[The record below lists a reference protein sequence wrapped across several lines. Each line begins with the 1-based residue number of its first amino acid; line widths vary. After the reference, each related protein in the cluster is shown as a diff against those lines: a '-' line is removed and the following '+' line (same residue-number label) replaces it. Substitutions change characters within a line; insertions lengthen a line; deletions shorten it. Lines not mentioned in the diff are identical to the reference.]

1 MKKLRAA
8 SVIVFIACLALLGVS
23 AFKARA
29 NKGPGPVIQMDA
41 GVIEV
46 SVNDGE
52 EVLKRGIVVKDAAG
66 NDVTDTLEVESV
78 GPFNEAGHRVVTYV
92 AFDSKNKLARAQ
104 REVSYTDYTSPRFHF
119 ERPLSF
125 PADSA
130 NLLSGV
136 TVVDAFD
143 GVQFNNIW
151 IQNDEIIDVWMPGEY
166 PVVLE
171 TTNSVGE
178 SVSLPVTIEI
188 YDETARAG
196 LPQIKLKEY
205 VVYLEQGAQWNPQQ
219 YLDSVVIGGSKF
231 DVATAGGETAPAQ
244 AEGDAV
250 ATAAAEGDAV
260 TLAAGDAVAA
270 AQAAGNVIDAGRIN
284 VTGTVN
290 TTVPGNYEVI
300 YTYEDAEN
308 GTGTGS
314 VRLYVVVTERRG
326 AGK

>member
-8 SVIVFIACLALLGVS
+8 SVIVFIACLALLGVNT
-23 AFKARA
+23 FKARA

-41 GVIEV
+41 GVVEV

-52 EVLKRGIVVKDAAG
+52 EALKRGIVVKDAAG
-66 NDVTDTLEVESV
+66 GDVTDTLEVESV
-78 GPFNEAGHRVVTYV
+78 SPFNEAGHRVVTYV

-119 ERPLSF
+119 ERPLMF
-125 PADSA
+125 PADSS

-136 TVVDAFD
+136 TVVDGFD

-151 IQNDEIIDVWMPGEY
+151 IRHDGIIDVSMPGEY

-171 TTNSVGE
+171 TSNSAGDTA
-178 SVSLPVTIEI
+178 SLPVTIEI
-188 YDETARAG
+188 YDESIRAG
-196 LPQIKLKEY
+196 LPTIKLKEY

-219 YLDSVVIGGSKF
+219 YLNSVMIGGSEYA
-231 DVATAGGETAPAQ
+231 VAGTGGETA
-244 AEGDAV
+244 AV
-250 ATAAAEGDAV
+250 P
-260 TLAAGDAVAA
+260 AAGGV
-270 AQAAGNVIDAGRIN
+270 VDAGRIN
-284 VTGTVN
+284 VTGSVN
-290 TTVPGNYEVI
+290 TAVPGNYEVV
-300 YTYEDAEN
+300 YTFEDTEN

-314 VRLYVVVTERRG
+314 VRLYVVVTERRD

>member
-1 MKKLRAA
+1 MKKLRAV

-23 AFKARA
+23 TFKGGA

-52 EVLKRGIVVKDAAG
+52 EALKRGIVVKDAAG

-78 GPFNEAGHRVVTYV
+78 SPFNEAGHRVVTYV

-104 REVSYTDYTSPRFHF
+104 REVSYSDYTPPRFHF
-119 ERPLSF
+119 ERPLLF
-125 PADSA
+125 PADSS

-136 TVVDAFD
+136 TVEDCFD

-151 IQNDEIIDVWMPGEY
+151 IQYDGIIDVSMPGDY

-171 TTNSVGE
+171 TTNSAGDT
-178 SVSLPVTIEI
+178 SRISVTIEI
-188 YDETARAG
+188 YDETVRAG
-196 LPQIKLKEY
+196 LPIIKLKEY
-205 VVYLEQGAQWNPQQ
+205 VVYLEEGAQWDPQK
-219 YLDSVVIGGSKF
+219 YLDSVVIGGSEY
-231 DVATAGGETAPAQ
+231 DVIAADSETASAPAAGG
-244 AEGDAV
+244 
-250 ATAAAEGDAV
+250 
-260 TLAAGDAVAA
+260 
-270 AQAAGNVIDAGRIN
+270 VIEAGRIN
-284 VTGTVN
+284 ATGSVN
-290 TTVPGNYEVI
+290 TKIPGNYEVV
-300 YTYEDAEN
+300 YTYEDTEN

-326 AGK
+326 PGNE

>member
-1 MKKLRAA
+1 
-8 SVIVFIACLALLGVS
+8 
-23 AFKARA
+23 
-29 NKGPGPVIQMDA
+29 MDA

-52 EVLKRGIVVKDAAG
+52 EALKRGIVVKDAAG

-104 REVSYTDYTSPRFHF
+104 REVAYTDYTSPRFHF

-231 DVATAGGETAPAQ
+231 DVAVTGGETAP
-244 AEGDAV
+244 
-250 ATAAAEGDAV
+250 
-260 TLAAGDAVAA
+260 

-284 VTGTVN
+284 VTGNVN
-290 TTVPGNYEVI
+290 TTIPGNYEVI

>member
-52 EVLKRGIVVKDAAG
+52 EALKRGIVVKDAAG

-166 PVVLE
+166 PVVIE

-231 DVATAGGETAPAQ
+231 DVAVTGGETAPAQ
-244 AEGDAV
+244 AAGN
-250 ATAAAEGDAV
+250 AAQ
-260 TLAAGDAVAA
+260 AAGDAVAA

>member
-52 EVLKRGIVVKDAAG
+52 EALKRGIVVKDAAG

-219 YLDSVVIGGSKF
+219 YLDSVVILLVELQVEVDGG
-231 DVATAGGETAPAQ
+231 T
-244 AEGDAV
+244 
-250 ATAAAEGDAV
+250 
-260 TLAAGDAVAA
+260 
-270 AQAAGNVIDAGRIN
+270 NR
-284 VTGTVN
+284 
-290 TTVPGNYEVI
+290 

>member
-1 MKKLRAA
+1 
-8 SVIVFIACLALLGVS
+8 
-23 AFKARA
+23 
-29 NKGPGPVIQMDA
+29 
-41 GVIEV
+41 
-46 SVNDGE
+46 
-52 EVLKRGIVVKDAAG
+52 
-66 NDVTDTLEVESV
+66 
-78 GPFNEAGHRVVTYV
+78 
-92 AFDSKNKLARAQ
+92 
-104 REVSYTDYTSPRFHF
+104 
-119 ERPLSF
+119 
-125 PADSA
+125 
-130 NLLSGV
+130 V

-244 AEGDAV
+244 A
-250 ATAAAEGDAV
+250 
-260 TLAAGDAVAA
+260 
-270 AQAAGNVIDAGRIN
+270 AGNVIDAGRIN

-314 VRLYVVVTERRG
+314 VRLYVVVTERRS

>member
-52 EVLKRGIVVKDAAG
+52 EALKRGIVVKDAAG

-130 NLLSGV
+130 S
-136 TVVDAFD
+136 F
-143 GVQFNNIW
+143 
-151 IQNDEIIDVWMPGEY
+151 
-166 PVVLE
+166 
-171 TTNSVGE
+171 
-178 SVSLPVTIEI
+178 
-188 YDETARAG
+188 
-196 LPQIKLKEY
+196 
-205 VVYLEQGAQWNPQQ
+205 
-219 YLDSVVIGGSKF
+219 
-231 DVATAGGETAPAQ
+231 
-244 AEGDAV
+244 
-250 ATAAAEGDAV
+250 
-260 TLAAGDAVAA
+260 
-270 AQAAGNVIDAGRIN
+270 
-284 VTGTVN
+284 
-290 TTVPGNYEVI
+290 
-300 YTYEDAEN
+300 
-308 GTGTGS
+308 
-314 VRLYVVVTERRG
+314 
-326 AGK
+326 

>member
-23 AFKARA
+23 AFKAMA

-52 EVLKRGIVVKDAAG
+52 EALKRGIVVKDAAG

-231 DVATAGGETAPAQ
+231 DVAVTGGETAPAQ
-244 AEGDAV
+244 AAGN
-250 ATAAAEGDAV
+250 AAQ
-260 TLAAGDAVAA
+260 AAGDAVAA